1 MRSSLALILI
11 PIPLLHI
18 TLAVKVIVKG
28 ELSRRRLSPMVQTPV
43 QAITLDSFLAQPE
56 TKPASEYIEGQVIQ
70 KAMPPCKH
78 SSIQGDLTAC
88 INASLRK
95 AKIARAFPELRV
107 TFSGRSLVPDIV
119 VITWDKIPRDETGSV
134 TNGILFPPP
143 WMIEILSPKQSQN
156 LLTGKILHCLDSGT
170 ELGWIIDPDSL
181 TVLSY
186 QSGQQP
192 QFFENPTDILP
203 VPEFAQ
209 DLTITIEDLREFMMD

>member
-1 MRSSLALILI
+1 
-11 PIPLLHI
+11 
-18 TLAVKVIVKG
+18 
-28 ELSRRRLSPMVQTPV
+28 MVQTPV
-43 QAITLDSFLAQPE
+43 AAIPLEAFLAQPE
-56 TKPASEYIEGQVIQ
+56 TKPASEYIEGQIIQ
-70 KAMPPCKH
+70 KPIPQCKH

-88 INASLRK
+88 INTSLRK

-107 TFSGRSLVPDIV
+107 TFSGRSIVPDIV

-134 TNGILFPPP
+134 TNGIFVPPP
-143 WMIEILSPKQSQN
+143 WMIEILSPKQAQN

-186 QSGQQP
+186 QPGQQP
-192 QFFENPTDILP
+192 QFFANPTERLP

-209 DLTITIEDLREFMMD
+209 DLNITIEDLQNFMMD